1 MADKRSRW
9 INRQFKNGKKSSAVV
24 TIICLVIFIA
34 GFGAG
39 SVLTMYP
46 DSVIG
51 RWQNYG
57 DPITFII
64 SFVALVFAMITYFS
78 IDAVEKKNKMD
89 NNILETENYTVAYN
103 RILKELD
110 AETEEEYKRKLYDS
124 VKMPDISSCMKYAD
138 WLQTII
144 DRIVFFGYF
153 TWDEK
158 KRKSFIDDIENGCKE
173 YEDIGS
179 GLKLLIV
186 ENVNLIR
193 AVVEYQEQR
202 KKNIY
207 SYSFLEDVRGNMLKN
222 PVAKMVYLDY
232 LGLDYHKKAA
242 EVMRYEID
250 ETEFSDEYFKKW
262 LLKGDFENKDKIG
275 VFVSIAIRSF
285 EKAIEISDDDM
296 LWRGY
301 LQYNLARTRVIEYL
315 LSSAQERSAL
325 EGNVLQILEE
335 CVRTRKN
342 ICYMFEKSNSFL
354 AGKFADELDRAT
366 KLQKSFVK
374 NKMK

>member
-1 MADKRSRW
+1 MISKQRGWFGGR
-9 INRQFKNGKKSSAVV
+9 FKNRKKSSVVV

-262 LLKGDFENKDKIG
+262 FVKGDFENKDKIG
-275 VFVSIAIRSF
+275 SFAKSLDDARKVVKSLGCFELSEENRNHFICENFSLLFNDYSRKIDETFSNLIERFGKDKAYSYLSENPIVIRLGM
-285 EKAIEISDDDM
+285 A
-296 LWRGY
+296 
-301 LQYNLARTRVIEYL
+301 N
-315 LSSAQERSAL
+315 
-325 EGNVLQILEE
+325 N
-335 CVRTRKN
+335 
-342 ICYMFEKSNSFL
+342 
-354 AGKFADELDRAT
+354 
-366 KLQKSFVK
+366 
-374 NKMK
+374 